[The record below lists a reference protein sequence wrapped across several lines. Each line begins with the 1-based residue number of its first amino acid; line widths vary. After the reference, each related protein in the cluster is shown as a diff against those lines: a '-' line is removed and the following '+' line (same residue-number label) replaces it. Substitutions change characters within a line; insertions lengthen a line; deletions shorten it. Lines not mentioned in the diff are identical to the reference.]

1 MSKKGLQFDLWVE
14 RFVIT
19 CIIASMCG
27 CAYVCFGDYVIT
39 KPQPLARSLTDEQL
53 DVVLTKTPANAN
65 VTLPAHLVASKKA
78 DIQANAMLEQL
89 QAIIADTRTNI
100 IECAELSDVEI
111 ALLYL
116 QQMTKKA
123 NEINIGGTN
132 TIEKIIGAGMRDDI
146 KTSQNIE

>member
-1 MSKKGLQFDLWVE
+1 MFLVVVSTLCVAL
-14 RFVIT
+14 
-19 CIIASMCG
+19 
-27 CAYVCFGDYVIT
+27 GDYVIT

-53 DVVLTKTPANAN
+53 DVVIAKAPQTAS
-65 VTLPAHLVASKKA
+65 VTLPAHLVASKKN

-100 IECAELSDVEI
+100 VECAKMTDVEI

-116 QQMTKKA
+116 QQMQKRA
-123 NEINIGGTN
+123 NEINVGSTN
-132 TIEKIIGAGMRDDI
+132 TIERIIGAGMRDDI

>member
-1 MSKKGLQFDLWVE
+1 MNKKVLQFGLWFE
-14 RFVIT
+14 II
-19 CIIASMCG
+19 CILVAFAL
-27 CAYVCFGDYVIT
+27 CACACFGDYVIT

-100 IECAELSDVEI
+100 VECAELSDVEI